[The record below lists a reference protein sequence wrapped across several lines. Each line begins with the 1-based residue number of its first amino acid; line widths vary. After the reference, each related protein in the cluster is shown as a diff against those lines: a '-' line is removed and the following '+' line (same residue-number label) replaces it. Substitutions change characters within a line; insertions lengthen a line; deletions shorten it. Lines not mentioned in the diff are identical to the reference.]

1 MKQKDTK
8 TVILDAAEQLFAVQ
22 GPNATSLRQVI
33 AKAKVNLAAIHYHFG
48 SKESLM
54 QAVLS
59 RRLVPLNAERLALL
73 ETYEHKSGERAVS
86 LPRVLEALVGPALRL
101 SRDPTRGGAVFMR
114 LLGRCVLEPD
124 ETIQTMLNH
133 QFHYVLE
140 RFTPALQR
148 ALPDLPPV
156 DFFWRIHFLVGSM
169 AHTMA
174 DSERLRSISGGQ
186 CNPDDTEGTIRR
198 LVIFLNAGLKAKVG
212 AP

>member
-1 MKQKDTK
+1 MKDTK
-8 TVILDAAEQLFAVQ
+8 TEILNAAEYLFASR

-33 AKAKVNLAAIHYHFG
+33 RRAKVNLAAIHYHFG
-48 SKESLM
+48 NKESLL

-73 ETYEHKSGERAVS
+73 DKYERKSGKRAMP
-86 LPRVLEALVGPALRL
+86 LPKILEALVGPALRL
-101 SRDPTRGGAVFMR
+101 SRDPQQGGAVFMR

-124 ETIQTMLNH
+124 EKIQTMLNH

-140 RFTPALQR
+140 RFTPTLRR
-148 ALPDLPPV
+148 ALPNLPPV

-174 DSERLRSISGGQ
+174 DSERLRSISSGV
-186 CNPDDTEGTIRR
+186 CDPNDTEGTIRR
-198 LVIFLNAGLKAKVG
+198 LVTFLNAGLKAK
-212 AP
+212 AD

>member
-8 TVILDAAEQLFAVQ
+8 TVILDAAEQLFAAK

-33 AKAKVNLAAIHYHFG
+33 ARAKVNLAAIHYHFG

-54 QAVLS
+54 QALLS
-59 RRLVPLNAERLALL
+59 RRLAPLNAERLALL
-73 ETYEHKSGERAVS
+73 EACERKSGKRAAPLS
-86 LPRVLEALVGPALRL
+86 KVLEALVGPALRL
-101 SRDPTRGGAVFMR
+101 SRDGERGGAVFMR

-124 ETIQTMLNH
+124 EKIQTMLNH

-140 RFTPALQR
+140 RFTPALQH
-148 ALPDLPPV
+148 ALPDLPAV

-174 DSERLRSISGGQ
+174 DSERLRSISGGL
-186 CNPDDTEGTIRR
+186 CDPNDTEGTVRR
-198 LVIFLNAGLKAKVG
+198 LVAFLAGGLRAKEN
-212 AP
+212 

>member
-1 MKQKDTK
+1 MSRKHTK
-8 TVILDAAEQLFAVQ
+8 TDILDAAELLFAAL
-22 GPNATSLRQVI
+22 GPNATSLRKVI

-73 ETYEHKSGERAVS
+73 ESCERKSGKSPVPLS
-86 LPRVLEALVGPALRL
+86 NVLEALVGPALRL
-101 SRDPTRGGAVFMR
+101 SRDPERGGAVFMR
-114 LLGRCVLEPD
+114 LLGRCVLDPD
-124 ETIQTMLNH
+124 ETIQAMLNQ

-174 DSERLRSISGGQ
+174 DSERLRSISGGL
-186 CNPDDTEGTIRR
+186 CDPDDTEGTIRR
-198 LVIFLNAGLKAKVG
+198 LVAFLAGGLKAKVK
-212 AP
+212 

>member
-73 ETYEHKSGERAVS
+73 ETYEHKSGKGAVS
-86 LPRVLEALVGPALRL
+86 LPKVLEALVGPALRL
-101 SRDPTRGGAVFMR
+101 SRDPKRGGTIFMR

-124 ETIQTMLNH
+124 KTIQTMLNH

-174 DSERLRSISGGQ
+174 DSERLRSISGGV
-186 CNPDDTEGTIRR
+186 CDPDDTEGTIRR
-198 LVIFLNAGLKAKVG
+198 LVTFLNAGLKARVD

>member
-101 SRDPTRGGAVFMR
+101 SRDPKRGGTIFMR

-124 ETIQTMLNH
+124 KTIQTMLNH

-174 DSERLRSISGGQ
+174 DSERLRSISGGL
-186 CNPDDTEGTIRR
+186 CDPDDTEGTIRR
-198 LVIFLNAGLKAKVG
+198 LVAFLVGGLRAKVK
-212 AP
+212 

>member
-73 ETYEHKSGERAVS
+73 ETYEHKSGKRAVS
-86 LPRVLEALVGPALRL
+86 LPKVLEALVGPALRL
-101 SRDPTRGGAVFMR
+101 SRDPKRGGTIFMR

-124 ETIQTMLNH
+124 KTIQTMLNH

-174 DSERLRSISGGQ
+174 DSERLRSISGGL
-186 CNPDDTEGTIRR
+186 CDPDDTEGTISR
-198 LVIFLNAGLKAKVG
+198 LVAFLVGGLRAKVK
-212 AP
+212 

>member
-1 MKQKDTK
+1 
-8 TVILDAAEQLFAVQ
+8 LFAVQ

-73 ETYEHKSGERAVS
+73 ETYEHKSGKGAVS
-86 LPRVLEALVGPALRL
+86 LPKVLEALVGPALRL
-101 SRDPTRGGAVFMR
+101 SRDPKRGGTIFMR

-124 ETIQTMLNH
+124 KTIQTMLNH

-174 DSERLRSISGGQ
+174 DSERLRSISGGV
-186 CNPDDTEGTIRR
+186 CDPDDTEGTIRR
-198 LVIFLNAGLKAKVG
+198 LVTFLNAGLKARVD

>member
-1 MKQKDTK
+1 MKDTK
-8 TVILDAAEQLFAVQ
+8 TKILNAAEYLFASR

-33 AKAKVNLAAIHYHFG
+33 SRAKVNLAAIHYHFG
-48 SKESLM
+48 SKESLL

-73 ETYEHKSGERAVS
+73 DKYERKSGKRAMP
-86 LPRVLEALVGPALRL
+86 LPKILEALGGPALRL
-101 SRDPTRGGAVFMR
+101 SRDPQQGGAVFMR

-124 ETIQTMLNH
+124 EKIQTMLNH

-140 RFTPALQR
+140 RFTPTLRR
-148 ALPDLPPV
+148 ALPNLPPV

-174 DSERLRSISGGQ
+174 DSERLRSISSGL
-186 CNPDDTEGTIRR
+186 CDPDDAEGTIRR
-198 LVIFLNAGLKAKVG
+198 LVIFLNAGLKAK
-212 AP
+212 AD

>member
-86 LPRVLEALVGPALRL
+86 LPKVLEALVGPALRL
-101 SRDPTRGGAVFMR
+101 SRDPKRGGTIFMR

-124 ETIQTMLNH
+124 KTIQTMLNH

-174 DSERLRSISGGQ
+174 DSERLRSISGGL
-186 CNPDDTEGTIRR
+186 CDPNDTEGTIRR
-198 LVIFLNAGLKAKVG
+198 LVTFLAGGLRAKVK
-212 AP
+212 

>member
-1 MKQKDTK
+1 MKDTK
-8 TVILDAAEQLFAVQ
+8 TKILNAAEHLFASH

-33 AKAKVNLAAIHYHFG
+33 SRAKVNLASIHYHFG
-48 SKESLM
+48 SKESLL

-59 RRLVPLNAERLALL
+59 RRLVPLNAQRLALL
-73 ETYEHKSGERAVS
+73 DEYERKSGKRAVP
-86 LPRVLEALVGPALRL
+86 LPKVLEALVGPALRL
-101 SRDPTRGGAVFMR
+101 SRDSQQGGAVFMR

-124 ETIQTMLNH
+124 EKIQTMLNQ

-148 ALPDLPPV
+148 ALPNLPPV

-174 DSERLRSISGGQ
+174 DSERLRSISSGL
-186 CNPDDTEGTIRR
+186 CDPDDTEGTIRR
-198 LVIFLNAGLKAKVG
+198 LVTFLNAGLKAK
-212 AP
+212 AD

>member
-86 LPRVLEALVGPALRL
+86 LPKVLEALVGPALRL
-101 SRDPTRGGAVFMR
+101 SRDPKRGGTIFMR

-124 ETIQTMLNH
+124 KTIQTMLNH

-174 DSERLRSISGGQ
+174 DSERLRSISGGL
-186 CNPDDTEGTIRR
+186 CDPDDTEGTIRR
-198 LVIFLNAGLKAKVG
+198 LVAFLVGGLRAKVK
-212 AP
+212 

>member
-8 TVILDAAEQLFAVQ
+8 TVILDAAEELFAVQ

-33 AKAKVNLAAIHYHFG
+33 ARAKVNLAAIHYHFG

-73 ETYEHKSGERAVS
+73 EACERKSGKRPVP
-86 LPRVLEALVGPALRL
+86 LPEVLEALVGPALRL
-101 SRDPTRGGAVFMR
+101 SRDPERGGTVFMR

-174 DSERLRSISGGQ
+174 DSERLRSISGGL
-186 CNPDDTEGTIRR
+186 CDPDDTEGTISR
-198 LVIFLNAGLKAKVG
+198 LVAFLAGGLKAKVK
-212 AP
+212 